1 MSTSHR
7 KDLPCAPGNR
17 SGMAPDLANLI
28 HRRRLLISL
37 ALKRVRP
44 GSGSGPDL
52 LRARTWR
59 HPVFNL
65 NAIVTIPFV
74 VVGGVATRL
83 YSPERMTDDLDIL
96 VHAENAERLADDLAQ
111 AGAHFLGGLSIGG
124 SQWRLPDGTLLDVL
138 FSNEPWV
145 EEALRAP
152 VVAPDGLP
160 VISLPYLV
168 LMKILSSRGIDL
180 GDLTRMLGGA
190 DEHALYAVRSVIQTY
205 APDAVDDL
213 ESLIMLGRLEYE
225 QDADHR

>member
-1 MSTSHR
+1 
-7 KDLPCAPGNR
+7 
-17 SGMAPDLANLI
+17 MALDLADPAN
-28 HRRRLLISL
+28 RRRLLISM

-44 GSGSGPDL
+44 GSGSGADL

-59 HPVFNL
+59 HPVFDL
-65 NAIVTIPFV
+65 RTIVTVPFV
-74 VVGGVATRL
+74 VVGGVATHL

-96 VHAENAERLADDLAQ
+96 AQEETAERLAGELTQGEAQ
-111 AGAHFLGGLSIGG
+111 FLGRPRIGG

-138 FSNEPWV
+138 FSSEPWV
-145 EEALRAP
+145 AEALRAP

-160 VISLPYLV
+160 VIGLPYLV

-190 DEHALYAVRSVIQTY
+190 DEQALNAVRSVIQTY

-225 QDADHR
+225 QDADRRSAG